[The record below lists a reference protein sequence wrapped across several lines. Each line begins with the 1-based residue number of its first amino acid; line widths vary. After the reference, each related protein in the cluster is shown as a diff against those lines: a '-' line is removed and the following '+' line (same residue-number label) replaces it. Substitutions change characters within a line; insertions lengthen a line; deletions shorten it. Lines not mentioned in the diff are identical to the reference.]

1 MDLGLTG
8 KVVLITGGSK
18 GIGFA
23 CARAFAQEGAK
34 VAIVSRDP
42 ANLARAFEQLKQEGF
57 HVHRARADL
66 HEPHSAADIVDEVST
81 AVGPI
86 DVLVN
91 SAGAA
96 RRYDP
101 ETLDAEAFKATME
114 AKYFPYIYPQQE
126 VLRRMA
132 ERAKANDGGNSNDAG
147 TIVNIIGMGGKVA
160 SDIHIAGGA
169 ANAALMLATVGLAH
183 YYARYGIRINAINPG
198 ATLTERVEEAV
209 KLEAAQQGIDDAQ
222 ALARGQAKVPLG
234 RYAKPEE
241 IADVALF
248 LASRRASYVTG
259 AIVPMDGC
267 SAPLI

>member
-1 MDLGLTG
+1 MDLGLND

-23 CARAFAQEGAK
+23 CARAFALEGAK

-42 ANLARAFEQLKQEGF
+42 ANLARAYEQLKQEGL
-57 HVHRARADL
+57 HVHRTRADL
-66 HEPHSAADIVDEVST
+66 HEPHSAADIVEEVST

-86 DVLVN
+86 DILIN

-101 ETLDAEAFKATME
+101 ETLDADAFRATME

-132 ERAKANDGGNSNDAG
+132 ER
-147 TIVNIIGMGGKVA
+147 
-160 SDIHIAGGA
+160 
-169 ANAALMLATVGLAH
+169 
-183 YYARYGIRINAINPG
+183 
-198 ATLTERVEEAV
+198 VEEAV
-209 KLEAAQQGIDDAQ
+209 RLEASQLGIENAD

-259 AIVPMDGC
+259 AIVPMDGG
-267 SAPLI
+267 STPLI